1 MALETIKVADLPSAT
16 QVVGDDYLV
25 VEQPDKTKKATVSQ
39 VISDLDLAN
48 KEDLAGTGGAS
59 LIGTSDGT
67 DVQQSLDT
75 ARANERELWR
85 RALHDLGLTLVE
97 GSFEDGATL
106 TYATDAIWHMS
117 GAQCYTWGGTFPK
130 TVPAKSTPS
139 TIGGVSTSAWIT
151 VGGLSVLDETLAA
164 RDEAMEARDEAQ
176 AYTLQASEF
185 GNLYAS
191 TEEGLAATTDGQY
204 FQVPQ
209 GSGSSVAFKVYKN
222 NAGIAQEVARVPGT
236 AAIAG
241 TIREFPT
248 LAAAQADAD
257 ADNIPTGSTTYVRST
272 DDTALAVEYIN
283 NGGTLVVTGR
293 VMPSTYNPELSVVS
307 AGMLLKLVSDVYSL
321 TAGSYYTADGVL
333 HTDGGSTWGMYK
345 FPIKKGQWVKYT
357 GPMGITTGSESIPVI
372 AQLDSN
378 QAWVSSLRT
387 VNATGAAGV
396 TFQTLY
402 GQATQDGFIAVRGRT
417 AETST
422 VGAINVYAS
431 YDEIVT
437 TEDML
442 DAIEAGVEQSSQ
454 YGPGED
460 MTGLRY
466 FQGSV
471 FDDAGNWVTGKGS
484 AYRTYFIPVQ
494 QGDVVK
500 YTGAVGS
507 FILAETL
514 PILVQTDASRNFVGI
529 VYPFETD
536 TKILD
541 RAAWGVAT
549 QTGFIAV
556 YVRVVSGINF
566 SITKFRR
573 LLDYKTGVDF
583 SAGLIDVTAEAEI
596 IRNIQWQEDGSTVT
610 ATGWDYGVLSVKE
623 GDTVLVDGWHDD
635 FTTGVSRPVIVQLD
649 QNKSWVSNLATF
661 KTDGAGPVRE
671 VHIADA
677 VQDGYVAL
685 IYRRSGNSPFKFM
698 ATRPQLID
706 PVDQYFDRQI
716 EKNGYAIYT
725 FAPKYSV
732 NNTALDYDGNAKT
745 DTTWR
750 TIYVPAQQGDQLTLV
765 TATGKVATGE
775 TARDGKI
782 PYIIQLDKRRANP
795 VVKAVADDKG
805 ALTGNKTLTATAS
818 ADGYLACRVY
828 ALDWGWPSVRLS
840 RPANGGG
847 SSSAELP
854 IVTPQIERLPVNMN
868 ALWDYNSSPYSQDNI
883 IVSGNYQYAIV
894 INASRNP
901 VIMQRNKY
909 GGPWTVFDLSTIA
922 GNPLNA
928 PTELDGHNVYSIA
941 VTPSGRITVAGNMH
955 GSAWRGIMST
965 NAHDITSWAA
975 FDWGNAGTDNTYP
988 GFLTFPDGTL
998 LCYFR
1003 RGVRT
1008 YLSGISSADVL
1019 NSFRF
1024 AVGAKADGHGGPYNN
1039 RWVVD
1044 KAGVLHACWGY
1055 RMDPGSAGANEGL
1068 YYAKSADK
1076 GQTWTNAAGST
1087 SWSLTNGSLNDVR
1100 SEKIFNAAQGSG
1112 YINQNGGCVDNN
1124 GYYHTCIT
1132 QTDESGY
1139 TQIVHI
1145 WWDGSS
1151 WQSEVVSDFTFAM
1164 DLSLNLVLN
1173 DLSRPV
1179 IGCTPSGR
1187 VYIFYHTTKMGRQG
1201 QIRAIDVTTAGSP
1214 VDSVIAL
1221 FDIGTQALA
1230 CNTDLMLK
1238 TGDFVALLAKG
1249 TANSSSENYGVYS
1262 NQPVMLATIPMP

>member
-1 MALETIKVADLPSAT
+1 MPSA
-16 QVVGDDYLV
+16 
-25 VEQPDKTKKATVSQ
+25 
-39 VISDLDLAN
+39 
-48 KEDLAGTGGAS
+48 
-59 LIGTSDGT
+59 
-67 DVQQSLDT
+67 
-75 ARANERELWR
+75 
-85 RALHDLGLTLVE
+85 
-97 GSFEDGATL
+97 
-106 TYATDAIWHMS
+106 
-117 GAQCYTWGGTFPK
+117 
-130 TVPAKSTPS
+130 
-139 TIGGVSTSAWIT
+139 
-151 VGGLSVLDETLAA
+151 
-164 RDEAMEARDEAQ
+164 
-176 AYTLQASEF
+176 
-185 GNLYAS
+185 
-191 TEEGLAATTDGQY
+191 
-204 FQVPQ
+204 
-209 GSGSSVAFKVYKN
+209 
-222 NAGIAQEVARVPGT
+222 
-236 AAIAG
+236 
-241 TIREFPT
+241 
-248 LAAAQADAD
+248 
-257 ADNIPTGSTTYVRST
+257 
-272 DDTALAVEYIN
+272 
-283 NGGTLVVTGR
+283 
-293 VMPSTYNPELSVVS
+293 YNPELSVVS
-307 AGMLLKLVSDVYSL
+307 AGMLLKIVSDVYSL

-372 AQLDSN
+372 SQLDSN
-378 QAWVSSLRT
+378 QGWVSSLRT

-402 GQATQDGFIAVRGRT
+402 GQATQDGFVAVRGRT
-417 AETST
+417 GETGT
-422 VGAINVYAS
+422 LGAINVYAS
-431 YDEIVT
+431 YDEIVA

-442 DAIEAGVEQSSQ
+442 DAIEAGVEKSSQ

-466 FQGSV
+466 FQGAV
-471 FDDAGNWVTGKGS
+471 FDASGNWVTGKGS
-484 AYRTYFIPVQ
+484 AYRTYFIPAQ
-494 QGDVVK
+494 KGDVFK
-500 YTGAVGS
+500 YTGAMGS
-507 FILAETL
+507 FLLAETI
-514 PILVQTDASRNFVGI
+514 PVLVQTDSNRNFVGI

-573 LLDYKTGVDF
+573 LIDYKTGVNF

-596 IRNIQWQEDGSTVT
+596 IRNIQWQEDGSTV
-610 ATGWDYGVLSVKE
+610 AANGWDYGVIPVKS

-635 FTTGVSRPVIVQLD
+635 FTNGVSRPVIVQLD

-677 VQDGYVAL
+677 AQDGYVAL

-698 ATRPQLID
+698 ATRPQMLD
-706 PVDQYFDRQI
+706 VVDQYFEREL
-716 EKNGYAIYT
+716 EKNGYAVYT

-732 NNTALDYDGNAKT
+732 NNTALDSSGTPLT

-750 TIYVPAQQGDQLTLV
+750 TVYVPANQGDQVTIV
-765 TATGKVATGE
+765 TATGKLAEGE
-775 TARDGKI
+775 TADADGNI
-782 PYIIQLDKRRANP
+782 PYIIQTDKRRANP
-795 VVKAVADDKG
+795 TVKAKSANTG
-805 ALTGNKTLTATAS
+805 TLTGNKMLTATAS

-828 ALDWGWPSVRLS
+828 ALDWSWPSVRLT
-840 RPANGGG
+840 RPGSGG
-847 SSSAELP
+847 STASSDVPA
-854 IVTPQIERLPVNMN
+854 ISGQFERLPVNMN

-883 IVSGNYQYAIV
+883 IVSGDYQYAIV

-909 GGPWTVFDLSTIA
+909 GGPWKLFDLSTIP

-928 PTELDGHNVYSIA
+928 PTELDGHNIYSIA

-955 GSAWRGIMST
+955 GSAWRGVMST
-965 NAHDITSWAA
+965 NAHDITSWGA
-975 FDWGNAGTDNTYP
+975 FDWGNGGTDNTYP
-988 GFLTFPDGTL
+988 SFLTFPDGTL

-1003 RGVRT
+1003 RGVRI
-1008 YLSGISSADVL
+1008 YLSGISSSDVL

-1024 AVGAKADGHGGPYNN
+1024 AAGSKADGTGGIYCN

-1044 KAGVLHACWGY
+1044 KSGVLHACWGY
-1055 RMDPGSAGANEGL
+1055 RMDSGSAGANEGL

-1076 GQTWTNAAGST
+1076 GQTWTNAAGTT
-1087 SWSLTNGSLNDVR
+1087 SWALSGGSLNNVR

-1112 YINQNGGCVDNN
+1112 YINQNGGCVDND
-1124 GYYHTCIT
+1124 GHYHTCIT
-1132 QTDESGY
+1132 QTDAFGY

-1145 WWDGSS
+1145 WYDGSA
-1151 WQSEVVSDFTFAM
+1151 WKSEVVSKFTFTM
-1164 DLSLNLVLN
+1164 DLSLNLVMN

-1187 VYIFYHTTKMGRQG
+1187 VYVFYHTTKMGCSG
-1201 QIRAIDVTTAGSP
+1201 QIRAIDVTTEGSP

-1230 CNTDLMLK
+1230 CNTDLLLK

-1249 TANSSSENYGVYS
+1249 TANSASENYGVYS